1 MFFKLNLFSGTQ
13 GRLKG
18 LMFFCKEETGN
29 MAGRR
34 CLSPERPSQGP
45 AQSYNWPV
53 WASYQGVC
61 GVIRGD
67 GSPWEDGEQTGES
80 SEKGCLSFYY
90 QHTQLIQQN
99 CPPNVSACP
108 SSFIAGFSALSPIK
122 GMALMAFDPHWIDK
136 SMEKLQ
142 KHSSINPFESQK
154 KKKKAFYVNTQASTG
169 LAGFLKNTR
178 KKFCH
183 DLAVRPPHPL
193 YSPTP
198 PPACTCRDRIQVW
211 VVKAVSNNTRGGLM
225 LNLKSLSR
233 ETHWGLDIISHLSL
247 FRCWTFVW
255 GLQSSIIHA
264 NASSSKQTTFTL
276 CSDAD

>member
-1 MFFKLNLFSGTQ
+1 
-13 GRLKG
+13 
-18 LMFFCKEETGN
+18 MFFCKEETGN

-154 KKKKAFYVNTQASTG
+154 KKKESFLCEHTSFHWISWLSEKHQEKILSWPGCEPST
-169 LAGFLKNTR
+169 
-178 KKFCH
+178 
-183 DLAVRPPHPL
+183 PPF
-193 YSPTP
+193 SPTP

-233 ETHWGLDIISHLSL
+233 ETHWGLDRISHLSL